1 MAINTERIKKALP
14 VENGPGRRSVI
25 RARSDVAEIVIDCVL
40 RRRQFQE
47 IAKRCCVSLESLD
60 RFRKNFITPEVEKIV
75 LVEANKM
82 GKDQLDNE
90 VNEMQDDLERGV
102 HDILKEQKRLYRL
115 IHQRVADGDRDI
127 EDALSPL
134 MQLLRDQTKTHE
146 ALLKVYSNLRDK
158 TTVVLS
164 LNEHPEVAKLM
175 DVLWVLFKTHPD
187 AFADFQTLVKQKRI
201 ALNVDP

>member
-1 MAINTERIKKALP
+1 MAINMERIKKALP
-14 VENGPGRRSVI
+14 VESGPGRRSVI
-25 RARSDVAEIVIDCVL
+25 RARSDVAEIVVDVVL
-40 RRRQFQE
+40 RRRMIKD
-47 IAKRCCVSLESLD
+47 IAARCCVSLESLD

-75 LVEANKM
+75 LIEANKM
-82 GKDQLDNE
+82 SKDQLDKE
-90 VNEMQDDLERGV
+90 VNEAQDDLEKGV
-102 HDILKEQKRLYRL
+102 YDILKEQKRLYRA
-115 IHQRVADGDRDI
+115 IHQRVEDGDRDL

-146 ALLKVYSNLRDK
+146 ALLKVYSNLKDK

-187 AFADFQTLVKQKRI
+187 AFADFQALVKEKRI
-201 ALNVDP
+201 ALDVDP

>member
-14 VENGPGRRSVI
+14 VEKGPGRRSVI

-82 GKDQLDNE
+82 DKDQLDNE
-90 VNEMQDDLERGV
+90 VNEMQDDLEKGV
-102 HDILKEQKRLYRL
+102 HDFLKEQKRLYRL
-115 IHQRVADGDRDI
+115 IHQSVADGDRDI

-187 AFADFQTLVKQKRI
+187 AFADFQALVKQKMI